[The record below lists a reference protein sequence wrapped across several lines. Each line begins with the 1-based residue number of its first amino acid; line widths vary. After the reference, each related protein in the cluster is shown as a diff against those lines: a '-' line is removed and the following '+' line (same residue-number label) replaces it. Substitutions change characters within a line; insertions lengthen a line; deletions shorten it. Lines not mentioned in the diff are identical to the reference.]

1 MEPKGVKS
9 KSSLSIV
16 GVGSTPPAWSADASV
31 SRLVIDAALAACED
45 AGIAPESLDGVLS
58 EAYSTPHI
66 MPELHAALN
75 LKPEIFTANV
85 GLVGSGAVATIAVAQ
100 AAAAAGL
107 GSTFLCVYG
116 LSLSHSDGPGSHH
129 SADPYKANMEMPF
142 GFYPQP
148 VYMAAMTNRYLAQYG
163 VDEDLVSAVPIA
175 TRKWASL
182 NPSALRQQPLTHDEY
197 LASPMI
203 ADPLR
208 KLDCCLI
215 SDGACAFVMT
225 TRDVAADLRRPP
237 VEILSVARAVESIP
251 SQEYLG
257 VRSDHTH
264 LPSRISGPS
273 ALKKAG
279 LSTSDIDLAYLYDC
293 FSIIPVLQ
301 LEDIGFCRAGE
312 GLEFFASGATA
323 PGGSLPVNTHGGLLS
338 HSYVPG
344 LNMVVEAVTQLRGTA
359 EAPRQ
364 QTGAE
369 VALVAAWAD
378 TEHTTLI
385 LGRN

>member
-1 MEPKGVKS
+1 VNGTS
-9 KSSLSIV
+9 RLSIV
-16 GVGSTPPAWSADASV
+16 GIGSTPPAWAVEKSV
-31 SRLVIDAALAACED
+31 SRLVIDAALAACAD
-45 AGIAPESLDGVLS
+45 AGIAPESIDGVLS
-58 EAYSTPHI
+58 EAYTTPKI

-75 LKPEIFTANV
+75 LKPDIFTANV

-100 AAAAAGL
+100 AAAASGL

-116 LSLSHSDGPGSHH
+116 LNLSQSDGPGSHH

-163 VDEDLVSAVPIA
+163 VDERFVSAVPMA
-175 TRKWASL
+175 TRQWAAL
-182 NPSALRQQPLTHDEY
+182 NPSALRRETLTADDY
-197 LASPMI
+197 FASPVI

-215 SDGACAFVMT
+215 SDGACAFVLAT
-225 TRDVAADLRRPP
+225 GDVAADLRQAP
-237 VEILSVARAVESIP
+237 VEILSVARAVEAIP

-257 VRSDHTH
+257 VRSDHMH
-264 LPSRISGPS
+264 LPSRLSGPS

-279 LSTSDIDLAYLYDC
+279 LTTSDVDLAYLYDC

-312 GLEFFASGATA
+312 GLEFFASGATT

-344 LNMVVEAVTQLRGTA
+344 LNMVVEAVTQLRGA
-359 EAPRQ
+359 ADVPRQ
-364 QTGAE
+364 QPDAE

-385 LGRN
+385 LGSA

>member
-1 MEPKGVKS
+1 MRNKK
-9 KSSLSIV
+9 LAIV
-16 GVGSTPPAWSADASV
+16 GVGATPPAWSVDASV

-45 AGIAPESLDGVLS
+45 AGIAPESIDGVLS
-58 EAYSTPHI
+58 EAYSTPKI

-75 LKPEIFTANV
+75 LKPEVFTANV
-85 GLVGSGAVATIAVAQ
+85 GLVGSGAVATISVAQ

-116 LSLSHSDGPGSHH
+116 LNLSQSEGPGSHH

-148 VYMAAMTNRYLAQYG
+148 IYMAAMTNRYLAQYG
-163 VDEDLVSAVPIA
+163 VDESLVAAVPIA
-175 TRKWASL
+175 TRQWAAL
-182 NPSALRQQPLTHDEY
+182 NPSALRREPLTPEEY
-197 LASPMI
+197 LASPVI

-215 SDGACAFVMT
+215 SDGACAFVLT
-225 TRDVAADLRRPP
+225 TREVAADLRQPP
-237 VEILSVARAVESIP
+237 VDILSVSRAVEPIP

-257 VRSDHTH
+257 VRSDHMH
-264 LPSRISGPS
+264 LPSRLSGPS

-279 LSTSDIDLAYLYDC
+279 LDVADVDLAYLYDC

-323 PGGSLPVNTHGGLLS
+323 PGGALPVNTHGGLLS

-344 LNMVVEAVTQLRGTA
+344 LNMVVEAVTQLRRA
-359 EAPRQ
+359 ADEARQ
-364 QTGAE
+364 QSAE